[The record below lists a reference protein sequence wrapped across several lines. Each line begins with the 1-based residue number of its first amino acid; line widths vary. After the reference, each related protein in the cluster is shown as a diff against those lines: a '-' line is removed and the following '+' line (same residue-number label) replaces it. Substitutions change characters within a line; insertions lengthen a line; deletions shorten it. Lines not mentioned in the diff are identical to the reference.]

1 MIPEF
6 DLPLVILR
14 TNRKKTVSIEVTPA
28 NVKVSAPKR
37 LSNQVITDFITE
49 RSKWIEKNVRLQLEQ
64 PKQRARIWS
73 DGEIFA
79 YLGQDYPLRIKRE
92 IRVLVDIDDGHLNVV
107 IPRDT
112 PKIEEKQTVK
122 ALIVD
127 WYKQKASET
136 LVARSFAYSKLLKV
150 EPASIRIKEYKSQWG
165 SCSVSGVISYDWR
178 IIMAPSEVVD
188 YLVVHELAHLLEHN
202 HSSRY
207 WRHVETIIPD
217 FRDQQAWL
225 KLNARTL
232 NI

>member
-1 MIPEF
+1 VIPEF

-14 TNRKKTVSIEVTPA
+14 TNRKKTVSIEVTPS

-37 LSNQVITDFITE
+37 LSNRVITDFITE
-49 RSKWIEKNVRLQLEQ
+49 RSRWIEKNVRLQLEQ
-64 PKQRARIWS
+64 PKQKTRTWS
-73 DGEIFA
+73 DGEMFA
-79 YLGQDYPLRIKRE
+79 YLGQDYPLRIKKE
-92 IRVLVDIDDGHLNVV
+92 IRSVVDIDDGHLDVE
-107 IPRDT
+107 IPRET
-112 PKIEEKQTVK
+112 LKFEEKQTVK
-122 ALIVD
+122 SLIAA
-127 WYKQKASET
+127 WYKQKASEKLIT
-136 LVARSFAYSKLLKV
+136 RSVDWSKLLKV

-178 IIMAPSEVVD
+178 IIMAPIEVVD

-202 HSSRY
+202 HSQKY

-217 FRDQQAWL
+217 FREQQAWL

>member
-122 ALIVD
+122 ALIC
-127 WYKQKASET
+127 
-136 LVARSFAYSKLLKV
+136 LLYTSDAAD
-150 EPASIRIKEYKSQWG
+150 E
-165 SCSVSGVISYDWR
+165 
-178 IIMAPSEVVD
+178 
-188 YLVVHELAHLLEHN
+188 
-202 HSSRY
+202 
-207 WRHVETIIPD
+207 
-217 FRDQQAWL
+217 
-225 KLNARTL
+225 
-232 NI
+232 